1 MARKKK
7 HEEHE
12 NLERWLISYA
22 DFITLLFAFFVVMYS
37 ISAVNEG
44 KFRVLSDSLVA
55 AFRSQPKA
63 LDPLQVGNPMKSL
76 APNMITMRSLP
87 TRPTEGTTMLPP
99 AIDQAAHGLF
109 AQAPGS
115 GGPAGAGR
123 AAEALKE
130 LSAEL
135 EKALAPFIEQDLIK
149 VRRSRLWMEVEIKTS
164 ILFPSGSARLAPSA
178 IDTLGKIA
186 AILARYPNPIHVE
199 GFTDNRPINT
209 PAYPSNWEL
218 SAARAASVVQLFA
231 QSGVAPERLA
241 AVGYGEFHPVG
252 DNATAEGRN
261 ANRRVVLVVLA
272 APGAR
277 RPLEFV
283 EDASGQANQSGAPAV
298 APIQPIAPLIQPIQP
313 FAPPTAAIGETR
325 S

>member
-63 LDPLQVGNPMKSL
+63 LDPLQIGNPMKSL
-76 APNMITMRSLP
+76 APDMITLRSLP

-99 AIDQAAHGLF
+99 AIDQAARGLF

-115 GGPAGAGR
+115 GGPA
-123 AAEALKE
+123 AAAAAALKE

-135 EKALAPFIEQDLIK
+135 EKALAPFIEQDLIT

-283 EDASGQANQSGAPAV
+283 EGTTGTFNETGAPAV
-298 APIQPIAPLIQPIQP
+298 APIQPIAPRIQPIQP
-313 FAPPTAAIGETR
+313 IAPSTAAAGEAR